1 MRARFCTQC
10 QVSFRAKNLG
20 FPNTMVSDFEYF
32 VVIWMWYKDKIQK
45 KEETSTWMYFS
56 LKNILGFIAELS
68 CPTNVDHSGHPRDI
82 KKTKIRFQKKRMHE
96 TLSYS
101 PFGCHFNRERVPGIV
116 VLPLFFVLSS
126 FWSNLSTSTLQLEN
140 LQTGNTGPLY
150 PPEGTRQGKY
160 ALFCFPLNQFSLW
173 VTCNSFSMKLI
184 HK

>member
-10 QVSFRAKNLG
+10 QVSFRPKIV
-20 FPNTMVSDFEYF
+20 VSLTQWFRTLSILWLFWCDIRTKSRKRKKPLHGCISHWKTSLVSLLNSLVHQYWPLRSPPRHKE
-32 VVIWMWYKDKIQK
+32 DQNKI
-45 KEETSTWMYFS
+45 S
-56 LKNILGFIAELS
+56 
-68 CPTNVDHSGHPRDI
+68 
-82 KKTKIRFQKKRMHE
+82 KKRMHE

-116 VLPLFFVLSS
+116 VLPLFFI
-126 FWSNLSTSTLQLEN
+126 FNLSTSTLQLEN